1 LEIAVKVRK
10 LKVLNFRSLKEVDIS
25 LGDCTT
31 LIGRNN
37 TGKSN
42 ILHAIRL
49 LLEGGKGDV
58 KETDLWDKGA
68 PIEIRATLDGVAAY
82 LPLSA
87 EKHRTKIE
95 SYVSD
100 DRLTIAKFYGS
111 EDQESGKTYLV
122 DPTSGKPGLPT
133 GIDAALKQILPEPI
147 MIESLADT
155 SEQAAMKSTT
165 AVGKI
170 FDKVVDAIGARAKP
184 DLDRAFKSANSLL
197 NVTEEGDARV
207 DEIRAIESDITRYV
221 QVNFPDC
228 KALVRIGLPTLED
241 ILKGVSIDLDDGRVT
256 PFFLKGQGLQ
266 RALYLSLFR
275 TLADRVREVKG
286 QGVSRPFILL
296 IEEAELFLH
305 PTAQGQM
312 RAALETIGAAQQVVF
327 STHSPL
333 MASPKSLRDVILVKK
348 DPESKQTLIPEPKDL
363 PEADEKLFLDI
374 TNLERASRLFFAD
387 RVMLV
392 EGRSDSCLCGA
403 IARRLRV
410 PGYDP
415 ERFAFVETGG
425 KSRMSTFQDILKS
438 MGQEVW
444 VLADLDFLW
453 DGAGTVLGGDQELA
467 RLCGRL
473 ERVVVQA
480 NPELESPATE
490 QLKRQKKLAKIERLR
505 SDDELSE
512 LKRVLIER
520 LKQRQIFV
528 LAEGEIEGYVGLSES
543 AKGRYLEAA
552 LEITAGRRGLLYQDE
567 LKGILSAFVG

>member
-1 LEIAVKVRK
+1 MKIRK

-25 LGDCTT
+25 LGGCTT

-42 ILHAIRL
+42 ILHAVRL

-58 KETDLWDKGA
+58 KETDFWDRGL
-68 PIEIRATLDGVAAY
+68 PVEIRATLDGVAAY

-87 EKHRTKIE
+87 DKHRTKIE

-111 EDQESGKTYLV
+111 KDQEPGKTYLV
-122 DPTSGKPGLPT
+122 HPTSGEPGLPT

-155 SEQAAMKSTT
+155 SEEAAMKSTT

-170 FDKVVDAIGARAKP
+170 FDRVMDAIGARAKP
-184 DLDRAFKSANSLL
+184 DLDSAFKSANSLL

-207 DEIRAIESDITRYV
+207 DEIRAIESDVTKYI

-228 KALVRIGLPTLED
+228 KALVRIGLPTLQD

-275 TLADRVREVKG
+275 TLADRVRG
-286 QGVSRPFILL
+286 AGAQGVSRPFILL

-305 PTAQGQM
+305 PTAQSQM
-312 RAALETIGAAQQVVF
+312 RAALETIGAAQQALF
-327 STHSPL
+327 STHSPV
-333 MASPKSLRDVILVKK
+333 MVSPKSLHDVILVKK
-348 DPESKQTLIPEPKDL
+348 DPESKQTVIPEPKDL
-363 PEADEKLFLDI
+363 PEADERLFLDI
-374 TNLERASRLFFAD
+374 TNLERGSRLFFAD

-392 EGRSDSCLCGA
+392 EGRSDSCLCAA
-403 IARRLRV
+403 IIDRLAV

-415 ERFAFVETGG
+415 ERFAFVEMGG
-425 KSRMSTFQDILKS
+425 KGRLPRFQDVLKS
-438 MGQEVW
+438 MGQEVC

-453 DGAGTVLGGDQELA
+453 DGAGAVLGGDEALS
-467 RLCGRL
+467 RLCQ
-473 ERVVVQA
+473 RVETTVVHA
-480 NPELESPATE
+480 NPELENPTTD
-490 QLKRQKKLAKIERLR
+490 QLKRQKKLAKFECLR
-505 SDDELSE
+505 RDNELLQ
-512 LKRVLIER
+512 LKGTLIER
-520 LKQRQIFV
+520 LGRRQIFV

-543 AKGRYLEAA
+543 AKGRYLDAA
-552 LEITAGRRGLLYQDE
+552 LEIGAGRREPLYQDE
-567 LKGILSAFVG
+567 LRGIFSAFVG